1 MGLLNWMTD
10 KIIDKAT
17 DIAKDKIDDFVFE
30 KTVEHIAKQHSVEKI
45 VNNSVSPNYLFITK
59 EKKSSYAVKDE
70 AENIKYYI
78 KTEGPKFGCSSARLY
93 DCAENEIGKVIL
105 ESKNFAESYG
115 LYLNG
120 GKLGVLII
128 SSLFGMNYEIDFN
141 DWKIDVVLTDFKT
154 NIMDN
159 AGNIIIKL
167 NYSMTDNVSYI
178 LEYNEKENEL
188 IALLLLMA
196 IYIIKSR

>member
-1 MGLLNWMTD
+1 MTD

-45 VNNSVSPNYLFITK
+45 VKNSVSPNHLFIIK
-59 EKKSSYAVKDE
+59 ETKSSYAVKDE
-70 AENIKYYI
+70 AENIKYNI
-78 KTEGPKFGCSSARLY
+78 KIEGSKSRCLSVRLY
-93 DCAENEIGKVIL
+93 DCLGNEVGKVIL
-105 ESKNFAESYG
+105 ESKNFAESYVF
-115 LYLNG
+115 YLNG
-120 GKLGVLII
+120 DKLGNLKI
-128 SSLFGMNYEIDFN
+128 SSLFGMNYEIDFK
-141 DWKIDVVLTDFKT
+141 DWKIDVVLTEFKT